1 MQSDS
6 KEVDKTLNEEVFKL
20 WQYQVKKVDADLVV
34 RNAAGKAHVI
44 QDDFKTPTYSCNRQ
58 RRASRSGIS

>member
-44 QDDFKTPTYSCNRQ
+44 QDDFQNSYLLMQ
-58 RRASRSGIS
+58 